1 MPRFPPSGP
10 TGCRSPS
17 SSVLSRHY
25 DFLLLV
31 PHHFVAFVQRYHKV
45 ALVLSLSH
53 DKCHHVSLEL
63 VTRYLQPGV
72 TCGNDRTSQVP
83 GRPQCTF
90 ARALRLRQVD
100 CSRPDDAHSVGFQNN
115 RMAPAIGTTK
125 ALARNNLS
133 KLNHTAFGL
142 AVYASSHS
150 LPRAT
155 QDSLP
160 AVGQTLPDGLS
171 TRRVTIKGFRFTS
184 C

>member
-10 TGCRSPS
+10 AGCRSPS
-17 SSVLSRHY
+17 SSVLSKALGFPTARPAS
-25 DFLLLV
+25 LRCLRSAV
-31 PHHFVAFVQRYHKV
+31 PQGCTRAF
-45 ALVLSLSH
+45 ALIRQVH
-53 DKCHHVSLEL
+53 RMSLEL
-63 VTRYLQPGV
+63 ITRCLQPGI

-83 GRPQCTF
+83 GQPQCPF

-115 RMAPAIGTTK
+115 RMALAMGTTK

-142 AVYASSHS
+142 AFYASSHS

-171 TRRVTIKGFRFTS
+171 TRRVTTEGFRFTS
-184 C
+184 F